1 MPKHTAK
8 LAILFADICG
18 STKLYDQL
26 GDELARRLVA
36 SCIACMVAELAANQ
50 GTLIKTIGDEIMCT
64 FPSAEQGLWA
74 ASAMQCAV
82 KKSTFEGGVALHI
95 RIGFHYGEV
104 ICEEGDVFGDTVN
117 VAARVAGAARANQIM
132 TTQSVVNA
140 LPLKLQAQTHQIMSA
155 EFKGKDEQYLIYLV
169 SWGKEDEDEQNT
181 SFLHAPVVR
190 NNMSTANELVLR
202 YGNKQLVVNKNCN
215 SVIFGRADDCDVV
228 VQNSYVSRQ
237 HARFEH
243 RFGKFVVV
251 DQSTNG
257 TFIRPDNGSVIRIT
271 REEMIL
277 QGKGFISLGL
287 DNFDDP
293 SNLIEFSLIANL
305 KA

>member
-18 STKLYDQL
+18 STKLYDHL

-36 SCIACMVAELAANQ
+36 SCLNCMVAELAANQ

-64 FPSAEQGLWA
+64 FPSAEQALSA

-82 KKSTFEGGVALHI
+82 KKSTFEGGVSLHI

-104 ICEEGDVFGDTVN
+104 ICEAGDVFGDTVN
-117 VAARVAGAARANQIM
+117 VAARVASAARANQIM

-140 LPLKLQAQTHQIMSA
+140 LPPRLQDQTHQIMSA
-155 EFKGKDEQYLIYLV
+155 EFKGKEEQYLIYLV
-169 SWGKEDEDEQNT
+169 SWEEDDDEQNT
-181 SFLHAPVVR
+181 HFSMPVMR
-190 NNMSTANELVLR
+190 NDLSTYNELALR
-202 YGNKQLVVNKNCN
+202 YENQQIVVNKNCK
-215 SVIFGRADDCDVV
+215 SVIFGRADNCDVV
-228 VQNSYVSRQ
+228 VKNSFVSRQ
-237 HARFEH
+237 HARFEYH
-243 RFGKFVVV
+243 FGKFVVV
-251 DQSTNG
+251 DQSSNG

-277 QGKGFISLGL
+277 QGKGFISLGIA
-287 DNFDDP
+287 NFDDP
-293 SNLIEFSLIANL
+293 SKLIEFSIIANP
-305 KA
+305 KI

>member
-1 MPKHTAK
+1 MSKHTAK
-8 LAILFADICG
+8 LAVLFADICG
-18 STKLYDQL
+18 STKLYDTL

-36 SCIACMVAELAANQ
+36 SCIARMVAPLAANQ

-64 FPSAEQGLWA
+64 FPSAEQALSA
-74 ASAMQCAV
+74 ASAMQYSV
-82 KKSTFEGGVALHI
+82 TSTKFENGIALHI

-104 ICEEGDVFGDTVN
+104 ICEAGDVFGDTVN

-140 LPLKLQAQTHQIMSA
+140 LPLKLQAKTHQIMVA

-169 SWGKEDEDEQNT
+169 SWENDDEEQNT
-181 SFLHAPVVR
+181 RFSVPVIR
-190 NNMSTANELVLR
+190 SEPATYNELYLR
-202 YGNKQLVVNKNCN
+202 YDNKQVIVNKNCK
-215 SVIFGRADDCDVV
+215 SLIFGRADNCDVV

-237 HARFEH
+237 HARFEYH
-243 RFGKFVVV
+243 FGKFVVV

-257 TFIRPDNGSVIRIT
+257 TFIRPDNGSVIHIT

-277 QGKGFISLGL
+277 QGKGLISLGL

-293 SNLIEFSLIANL
+293 NKLIEFSISS
-305 KA
+305 K